1 MKDNIPS
8 AESESQPFPSS
19 CLSEMVGEF
28 LWQVD
33 AAGFYTYVGGG
44 VREVTGYEPE
54 ELLGRH
60 WSDLLDESS
69 RASVREAADACFAAK
84 APICSL
90 INDLIAKDGRH
101 VSVLTNG
108 RPLLAS
114 DGSLIGYCGSDR
126 DITELLRTQS
136 ELQRFRNVMDQ
147 ANFGIVLAD
156 DDQKIFYVNKAFAHD
171 HGYAPSNL
179 LGEPIS
185 RLHSRSQLGRVKE
198 LIDVIQQEGK
208 FVGQE
213 VWHRR
218 ADGTEFPMLM
228 TGIQLTAPDGT
239 HSFAATALDITDRK
253 KIERELA
260 EAKARAEESAQIK
273 AAFLSM
279 ISHEFRTPLNHIIGF
294 SSLIVESSADPEIL
308 EFAHHIQHSGE
319 EFLEMITGLL
329 ELATLDAVDIS
340 PRNAPFSLAELIS
353 RAEVT
358 LQDYLDQSEHA
369 SQIQVDA
376 FDSKSVSGDW
386 RLGDA
391 PKLYLI
397 LVQLIKNAVKFTR
410 AGAIGISYD
419 EPTPGMIRF
428 AVRDSGSGL
437 SPEKFHEVSAPFV
450 QGDSGMTR
458 RPDGLGIGLAVS
470 QKIAKVL
477 HGEVRLG
484 ESDPGSTVIEILVPL
499 AVAA

>member
-1 MKDNIPS
+1 LNPNNHS
-8 AESESQPFPSS
+8 AESESRNRPSFQ
-19 CLSEMVGEF
+19 CSEIVGEF
-28 LWQVD
+28 LWEVNPL
-33 AAGFYTYVGGG
+33 GLYTYVGGG

-54 ELLGRH
+54 ELLGHH
-60 WSDLLDESS
+60 WSDLLVESS
-69 RASVREAADACFAAK
+69 RASVREAANACFAAK
-84 APICSL
+84 APIRSL
-90 INDLIAKDGRH
+90 VNELVAKDGRR
-101 VSVLTNG
+101 VTVLTNG
-108 RPLLAS
+108 RPQLAS

-126 DITELLRTQS
+126 DVTELFRTQC
-136 ELQRFRNVMDQ
+136 ELQRFRNMMDQ
-147 ANFGIVLAD
+147 ANFGIVLAGE
-156 DDQKIFYVNKAFAHD
+156 DQKISYVNTAFAQD
-171 HGYAPSNL
+171 HGYEPADL
-179 LGEPIS
+179 VGEPIS
-185 RLHSRSQLGRVKE
+185 RLHSPNQIGRVQE
-198 LIDVIQQEGK
+198 LIEVIQREGK
-208 FVGQE
+208 FVGRE

-218 ADGTEFPMLM
+218 ADGVEFPMLM
-228 TGIQLTAPDGT
+228 TGIRLTAPDGT
-239 HSFAATALDITDRK
+239 HSLAATALDITDRK
-253 KIERELA
+253 KIDRELA

-273 AAFLSM
+273 SAFLSM

-308 EFAHHIQHSGE
+308 DFAHHIQHSGE

-340 PRNAPFSLAELIS
+340 PRNAPFSLAELIG

-358 LQDYLDQSEHA
+358 LHDYLDQSEHA

-376 FDSKSVSGDW
+376 FDSVKTSGDW

-428 AVRDSGSGL
+428 SVRDSGSGL
-437 SPEKFHEVSAPFV
+437 SPEKFQEVSAPFV

-484 ESDPGSTVIEILVPL
+484 KSDPGSTVIEILVPL